1 MMDDK
6 KPDLSPLVMRGRTMV
21 SQGRTDDAI
30 GIYSDVIKID
40 PNHAMAH
47 ADRGTAYAMTSK
59 LDLAKADLEKSFA
72 LGYKEPSAFS
82 TAGTVSMQLK
92 DYPKALDYFGKALKL
107 DPKYAFAYYNRSKA
121 LHEVGD
127 NKGAVEDLETCLKL
141 KPDDGMKKLVNDRLA
156 MLRPLVK
163 NA

>member
-1 MMDDK
+1 MDDK

-59 LDLAKADLEKSFA
+59 LDLARADLEKSFA

-82 TAGTVSMQLK
+82 TAGTVCLQLK
-92 DYPKALDYFGKALKL
+92 DYTSFG
-107 DPKYAFAYYNRSKA
+107 SKGGSRA
-121 LHEVGD
+121 GPGKRGGRRVGSGD
-127 NKGAVEDLETCLKL
+127 GFDLS
-141 KPDDGMKKLVNDRLA
+141 GG
-156 MLRPLVK
+156 
-163 NA
+163 

>member
-1 MMDDK
+1 MDDK

-59 LDLAKADLEKSFA
+59 LDLARADLEKSFA

-82 TAGTVSMQLK
+82 TAGTVCLQLK
-92 DYPKALDYFGKALKL
+92 DYTKSLEYFSKALKL

-121 LHEVGD
+121 LHEIGD
-127 NKGAVEDLETCLKL
+127 NKAAVADLETCLQL
-141 KPDDGMKKLVNDRLA
+141 KPDDAFKKLVNDRLNV
-156 MLRPLVK
+156 LRPLVRE
-163 NA
+163 A